1 MTNTYPE
8 PSVPARA
15 DAPTHDPNPTPAAAS
30 VRPPA
35 VDQGRPFGA
44 HVRMSWWKPLVIV
57 PLLIILMLV
66 IQIVASA
73 GVVMF
78 EWLVLGNEPDM
89 ANLALSPLMMLA
101 ANLSI
106 AAMAPISIALMRWI
120 GKVPV
125 REQFALARRASWG
138 RLGVYTGMFLVL
150 LLGVNAI
157 FFVIDPSSLQAI
169 SLSGGVIALIVITL
183 FTTPLQA
190 AAEEIMFRGAI
201 MPSVASWIRPA
212 KVALVVGL
220 VVSSIIF
227 GIMHGSVDPWLLSYY
242 TIFGAAMAA
251 MAVISRGLEAPIA
264 LHVVNNVVIMVIGA
278 LGSDDGA
285 IVIDR
290 SVGMGGPFILAF
302 IAMDL
307 VAVALVWL
315 YERRRRAQQKD
326 NVRGGVA
333 QPTA

>member
-66 IQIVASA
+66 IQIVASV

-150 LLGVNAI
+150 LLGVNAR
-157 FFVIDPSSLQAI
+157 SS
-169 SLSGGVIALIVITL
+169 S
-183 FTTPLQA
+183 
-190 AAEEIMFRGAI
+190 
-201 MPSVASWIRPA
+201 
-212 KVALVVGL
+212 
-220 VVSSIIF
+220 
-227 GIMHGSVDPWLLSYY
+227 
-242 TIFGAAMAA
+242 
-251 MAVISRGLEAPIA
+251 
-264 LHVVNNVVIMVIGA
+264 
-278 LGSDDGA
+278 
-285 IVIDR
+285 
-290 SVGMGGPFILAF
+290 
-302 IAMDL
+302 
-307 VAVALVWL
+307 
-315 YERRRRAQQKD
+315 
-326 NVRGGVA
+326 
-333 QPTA
+333 